1 MIFNKI
7 TKYNNC
13 DILIGW
19 NYNNIEINGY
29 TKEKTLGEMIDLALL
44 NECPIIIKNG
54 YNGKWYLKGKNK
66 DIDFLKNKI
75 NENIGIHRDGIICY
89 LIE

>member
-1 MIFNKI
+1 MDFNKI
-7 TKYNNC
+7 TKYTNC
-13 DILIGW
+13 DILIGS
-19 NYNNIEINGY
+19 NNIENNGY
-29 TKEKTLGEMIDLALL
+29 NKEKTLGEMIDLALL

-66 DIDFLKNKI
+66 DINFLQNKI
-75 NENIGIHRDGIICY
+75 NENINQHRDGVVCY